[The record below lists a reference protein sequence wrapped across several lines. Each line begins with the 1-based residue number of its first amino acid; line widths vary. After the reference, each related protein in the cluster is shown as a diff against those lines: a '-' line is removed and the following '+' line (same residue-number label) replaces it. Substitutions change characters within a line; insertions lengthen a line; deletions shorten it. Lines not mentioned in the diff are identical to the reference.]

1 MESDHEGCAKF
12 EDKIVNERILICD
25 NRYSKVKQPLIKFF
39 LMPHEDFEMVIFK
52 RRHGTATSDR
62 MKGVLQKTTMV
73 IARSNYCLH
82 QVGTLLNLSKSYD
95 ERQILKSS
103 RNLILLSLEDK
114 ADLKWV
120 EARGKGEGELDYHV
134 VVIVGEDAGENE
146 VRGDRD
152 EDVEEVDDGLG
163 DNCVLNVRLIDAH
176 PPKSETKAPE
186 LVVNVG
192 EATCLRHSARQ

>member
-1 MESDHEGCAKF
+1 
-12 EDKIVNERILICD
+12 
-25 NRYSKVKQPLIKFF
+25 
-39 LMPHEDFEMVIFK
+39 MPHEDFEMVIFK
-52 RRHGTATSDR
+52 RRHGTATSDQ

-120 EARGKGEGELDYHV
+120 EAGGKGEGELDYHV